1 MMRPVTTT
9 QKAGKYSQY
18 GEKCC
23 KNLVLNDPDKYKTLT
38 KRKRPINTQSVI
50 LRAIARKMVAYQ
62 K

>member
-1 MMRPVTTT
+1 MRPMTTT

-23 KNLVLNDPDKYKTLT
+23 KNIVSIGPHRYETLT
-38 KRKRPINTQSVI
+38 KRKRPINIQSVI
-50 LRAIARKMVAYQ
+50 LRVIARKMVAYQ